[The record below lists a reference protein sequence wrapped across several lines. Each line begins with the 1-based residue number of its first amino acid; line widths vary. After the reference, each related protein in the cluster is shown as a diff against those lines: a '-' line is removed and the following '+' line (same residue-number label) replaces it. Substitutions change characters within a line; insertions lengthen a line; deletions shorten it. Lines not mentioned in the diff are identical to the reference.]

1 MTAETLNLC
10 SRVELPDSPPRSRAA
25 GATRGAA
32 TKPTVRRHSEPYA
45 IIEKIKLWPSKT
57 GLLHGVRSIRLRGGM
72 MEIHTHCGQT
82 ARVRNSR
89 TGRVARHLR
98 NKQFAQPCPRCR
110 IPAWKI
116 EKFEDTA
123 FV

>member
-1 MTAETLNLC
+1 MNSRTLLH
-10 SRVELPDSPPRSRAA
+10 ATGA

-32 TKPTVRRHSEPYA
+32 TKRTVRRHSEPYA
-45 IIEKIKLWPSKT
+45 LIEKIKLWPSKT
-57 GLLHGVRSIRLRGGM
+57 GLLHGVRSIKIKGGM

-82 ARVRNSR
+82 AHVRNSR

-98 NKQFAQPCPRCR
+98 NKQFEKPCPRCR
-110 IPAWKI
+110 VPAWKI
-116 EKFEDTA
+116 EKYEETA

>member
-1 MTAETLNLC
+1 M
-10 SRVELPDSPPRSRAA
+10 
-25 GATRGAA
+25 A
-32 TKPTVRRHSEPYA
+32 TKRIVRKHGEPYA

-57 GLLHGVRSIRLRGGM
+57 GLLHGVRSIRLKGGT

-82 ARVRNSR
+82 ALVRNSR

-98 NKQFAQPCPRCR
+98 NKQFEKPCPRCR
-110 IPAWKI
+110 VPGWKI
-116 EKFEDTA
+116 EKFEETV

>member
-1 MTAETLNLC
+1 
-10 SRVELPDSPPRSRAA
+10 
-25 GATRGAA
+25 
-32 TKPTVRRHSEPYA
+32 
-45 IIEKIKLWPSKT
+45 
-57 GLLHGVRSIRLRGGM
+57 M
-72 MEIHTHCGQT
+72 MELHTHCGQT

-98 NKQFAQPCPRCR
+98 NKQFEKPCPRCR

-116 EKFEDTA
+116 EKFEETV

>member
-1 MTAETLNLC
+1 
-10 SRVELPDSPPRSRAA
+10 
-25 GATRGAA
+25 
-32 TKPTVRRHSEPYA
+32 VRRHSEPYT

-57 GLLHGVRSIRLRGGM
+57 GLLHGVRSVRLKGGTI
-72 MEIHTHCGQT
+72 EIHTHCGQT

-123 FV
+123 FL